1 MPQHARGKQ
10 EEGVGESAEGVK
22 GRATDP
28 RCCRALPTGT
38 TTTTTRGKTHPTEL
52 RKTLVTAKNFFFFF

>member
-28 RCCRALPTGT
+28 RSCRALPTGT
-38 TTTTTRGKTHPTEL
+38 ITTTITVEEHTQL
-52 RKTLVTAKNFFFFF
+52 N